1 MITRQKEPYQ
11 VPSNIKFMYQKENKI
26 INALEYLFPEYKIDA
41 LISLSCFDDAL
52 LEHVQKIKDPRV
64 VEILER
70 DRKSQLSNYKKMLLS
85 CHFKQIKQYL
95 TRMDEYIWNLL
106 ERLLQ
111 CKIEIIEKNLL
122 PSRKDLPTFKYSIEN
137 DYQSEKKIF
146 LLHDPTTLEY
156 YPVTSLC

>member
-1 MITRQKEPYQ
+1 
-11 VPSNIKFMYQKENKI
+11 MYQKENKI

-41 LISLSCFDDAL
+41 LISLSCFDDAM
-52 LEHVQKIKDPRV
+52 LEHIQKIKDPRV

-70 DRKSQLSNYKKMLLS
+70 DRKSQSQFQSQLYVISNYKKMLLS
-85 CHFKQIKQYL
+85 CHFKQVKQYL
-95 TRMDEYIWNLL
+95 TRMDECIWNLL

-122 PSRKDLPTFKYSIEN
+122 PSRRDLPTFKYSIEN
-137 DYQSEKKIF
+137 EYQSEKKVY